1 MVDHLLLLHTV
12 SYDHTAKRRFMTRPR
27 VSKIISLAVLFA
39 AGLVAAESP
48 VVGPSTGTLVLAG
61 GGRLGAEIID
71 RFLELAGG
79 PDAHIVVIPT
89 AGDRTE
95 YESSWRGLNLFRNRG
110 APRLTVLHTRDRT
123 VADDP
128 AFVAPLRQAHG
139 VWFPGGRQWRLVD
152 AYLDTRVHRELEA
165 LLARGGVVGGTSAG
179 ATILGSYLV
188 RGAREGNH
196 IVMAPGYEEGFGLLR
211 GAAVD
216 QHLLVRRRQNDLVQV
231 IRLYPELLG
240 IGIDEGTA
248 VVVQGDRLEVIGR
261 SRVAVYAHEL
271 TDGAGEQPYV
281 FLRPGDTANLRTF
294 KPLSAG
300 ALQEA
305 PLAQH

>member
-1 MVDHLLLLHTV
+1 
-12 SYDHTAKRRFMTRPR
+12 MTR
-27 VSKIISLAVLFA
+27 SKALKCLSLAVLFA
-39 AGLVAAESP
+39 VGLVAAEPP

-79 PDAHIVVIPT
+79 PDAPIVVIPT

-95 YESSWRGLNLFRNRG
+95 YEASWKGLNLFQNLG
-110 APRLTVLHTRDRT
+110 TSRLTVLHTRDRT

-128 AFVAPLRQAHG
+128 AFVAPLRQARG
-139 VWFPGGRQWRLVD
+139 VWFPGGRAWRLVD
-152 AYLDTRVHRELEA
+152 AYLGTRVHRELEA

-231 IRLYPELLG
+231 IRTYPVLLG

-248 VVVQGDRLEVIGR
+248 VVVQGDHLEVIGR

-271 TDGAGEQPYV
+271 VNGGAGEQPYV
-281 FLRPGDTANLRTF
+281 FLHPGDTANLRTF
-294 KPLSAG
+294 KLLSVE
-300 ALQEA
+300 ALQET